1 MEGTDKYWE
10 LQKPLLWICHN
21 FRDVVY
27 PDVFSSRMLVL
38 YSSQHNMFSLL
49 GNRPQTYGQFDSSTF
64 HLTKELAIEI
74 DMWDVLT
81 GRILEL
87 LSPRI
92 CKSHAFPQADTIKLI
107 FSVARDK
114 LENLTRLPGD
124 ATAKVSAF
132 VRRIQ
137 KMAPAA
143 HDIAVVAFMAYQKL
157 PPPVKSH
164 FVDLLAQLYQTATR
178 ITHNYPEYHVFKSH
192 SWIRF
197 ALSFT

>member
-27 PDVFSSRMLVL
+27 PDVFGSRMLAL

-49 GNRPQTYGQFDSSTF
+49 GNRPQTYGQFDSSAF

-87 LSPRI
+87 LPPRI
-92 CKSHAFPQADTIKLI
+92 CKGHAFPQADTIKLI
-107 FSVARDK
+107 FSAVRDK

-124 ATAKVSAF
+124 ATAKVNAF

-143 HDIAVVAFMAYQKL
+143 HDIAVVAFVAYQKL
-157 PPPVKSH
+157 SPPVKSH
-164 FVDLLAQLYQTATR
+164 FFPAYAVAKYAPIGKRFRLLVPKNTNDMHLA
-178 ITHNYPEYHVFKSH
+178 
-192 SWIRF
+192 
-197 ALSFT
+197 